1 MIIVLADT
9 SVWTDHIR
17 NGDAQMQVLADGER
31 LLMHPYVIAELRMG
45 NLKRRKTFLSGLHE
59 MDMAVR
65 ASDEEVAAL
74 VENHRLF
81 GSGIGWIDVHL
92 LTSVLLMDEVR
103 LWTRDRRL
111 NAAAQRLGVAFQS
124 HH

>member
-74 VENHRLF
+74 VENHGLF

>member
-111 NAAAQRLGVAFQS
+111 NAAAQRLGVAFQP

>member
-1 MIIVLADT
+1 VIIVLADT

-45 NLKRRKTFLSGLHE
+45 NLKRRKTFLSSLQK

-111 NAAAQRLGVAFQS
+111 NAAAQWLGVAFQP

>member
-1 MIIVLADT
+1 VIVLADT

-17 NGDAQMQVLADGER
+17 NGDPQMVVLADAER

-45 NLKRRKTFLSGLHE
+45 NLRRRKSFLSGLHE

-65 ASDEEVAAL
+65 ARDEEVAAL

-111 NAAAQRLGVAFQS
+111 NTAAQQLGVAFQP

>member
-1 MIIVLADT
+1 VIIVLADT

>member
-31 LLMHPYVIAELRMG
+31 LLMHPYVIADLRMG

>member
-1 MIIVLADT
+1 VIIVLADT

-45 NLKRRKTFLSGLHE
+45 NLKRRKTFLSSLQK

-111 NAAAQRLGVAFQS
+111 NAAAQRLGVAFQP

>member
-45 NLKRRKTFLSGLHE
+45 NLKRRKTFLSSLQK

>member
-45 NLKRRKTFLSGLHE
+45 NLKRRKTFLSSLQK

-111 NAAAQRLGVAFQS
+111 NAAAQWLGVAFQP

>member
-45 NLKRRKTFLSGLHE
+45 NLKRRKTFLSSLQK

-111 NAAAQRLGVAFQS
+111 NAAAQRLGVAFQP